1 MVTITDVARHAGVS
15 TATVSHVLN
24 GTRYVSEETQARVL
38 AAVNELGYRPNRL
51 ARSLALGETH
61 TLGLIIPD
69 QANPFFAE
77 LARGVEDTA
86 FERGYNVILCNSYGD
101 LDKEL
106 RYQEVLS
113 QKQVDGI
120 LMVAAG
126 ASVEHVQDL
135 QAQRIPLAIVDRDL
149 TDASVDKVLGNNLKG
164 GQLATNHL
172 FQLGHR
178 RIGCI
183 TGPSQ
188 VTPSSE
194 RVIGYRRVLEE
205 TGIALD
211 QELIV
216 RGDFQPESGY
226 QGTRKLLAL
235 ENAPTAIFACN
246 DLMAIGV
253 ISAAAELGRSVP
265 ADLSVVGYDNISLSA
280 FANPPLTT
288 IVQSGYE
295 QGALAV
301 ELLLERIQNPDL
313 SPRREILD
321 THLLVRQSTSLVAEC
336 PRKPRSRHGQ
346 CDLPG

>member
-1 MVTITDVARHAGVS
+1 MVTITDVAKRAGVS

-24 GTRYVSEETQARVL
+24 GTRYVREETRACVL

-51 ARSLALGETH
+51 ARSLVRGETH

-113 QKQVDGI
+113 ERQVDGI
-120 LMVAAG
+120 LIVAAG
-126 ASVEHVQDL
+126 ASAEHVQDL
-135 QAQRIPLAIVDRDL
+135 QGWGMPVVIVDRDL
-149 TDASVDKVLGNNLKG
+149 AGVYADKVLTDNLKG

-172 FQLGHR
+172 LQLGHR

-183 TGPSQ
+183 TGPS
-188 VTPSSE
+188 VTPSSD
-194 RVIGYRRVLEE
+194 RVTGYRHALQES
-205 TGIALD
+205 GISAD
-211 QELIV
+211 QELIL
-216 RGDFQPESGY
+216 RGDFQPASGY
-226 QGTRKLLAL
+226 QGACKLLSL
-235 ENAPTAIFACN
+235 DDAPTAIFACN

-253 ISAAAELGRSVP
+253 ISAAAQLGRDVP
-265 ADLSVVGYDNISLSA
+265 AQLSVIGYDNIRLSA

-288 IVQSGYE
+288 IVQPGYE
-295 QGALAV
+295 QGVLAAK
-301 ELLLERIQNPDL
+301 LLLERIQDPDL
-313 SPRREILD
+313 PPRREVLD
-321 THLLVRQSTSLVAEC
+321 TRLLVRQSTASTVDRFRLGESIERAH
-336 PRKPRSRHGQ
+336 K
-346 CDLPG
+346 